1 MAGAGSY
8 NKHDVM
14 ISYNSG
20 SKETVFKIRDYL
32 KQNGVTFWIDVEHM
46 SGSTLEAMSAAV
58 EKCTVFLMCYSAKY
72 SQSENCQSEAEY
84 ARKRKK
90 IIIPCKM
97 EKGFDPS
104 GWLGILIGSKVFYD
118 FSGKYPFENK
128 IQELLRVVK
137 SHLKT
142 VTDVS
147 LPRKGETSR
156 RMEDDPTENNK
167 GAEVDFNA
175 VMNTSLN
182 HPCGT
187 VSSLMLPNKAVED
200 FKAKWNTSLNSP
212 LSLSS
217 LTEGRNAFWKI
228 PGFSYTS
235 SLMEEY
241 FSEDE
246 LEKMKSCNKMKKNL

>member
-156 RMEDDPTENNK
+156 RMEDDPIKNNK
-167 GAEVDFNA
+167 GAEVDYNA
-175 VMNTSLN
+175 VMNTSSNHPWMSMSSLMPTVTITKKEADYNAVMNTLNHTLN
-182 HPCGT
+182 HPDELTLTGAYREI
-187 VSSLMLPNKAVED
+187 VRLGMSNAYG
-200 FKAKWNTSLNSP
+200 
-212 LSLSS
+212 LSS
-217 LTEGRNAFWKI
+217 KDPVLK
-228 PGFSYTS
+228 
-235 SLMEEY
+235 L
-241 FSEDE
+241 
-246 LEKMKSCNKMKKNL
+246 LEKKNKDA

>member
-8 NKHDVM
+8 NNHNVM

-46 SGSTLEAMSAAV
+46 SGSTLDAMSEAV
-58 EKCTVFLMCYSAKY
+58 ENCTVFLMCYSAKY
-72 SQSENCQSEAEY
+72 SQSENCKSEAEY

-104 GWLGILIGSKVFYD
+104 GWLGILIGSKIFYD
-118 FSGKYPFENK
+118 FSGKYPFEK
-128 IQELLRVVK
+128 KMQELLRVVN

-156 RMEDDPTENNK
+156 RMVDDPIKNNK
-167 GAEVDFNA
+167 GAEVDYTV
-175 VMNTSLN
+175 VMEQFLQR
-182 HPCGT
+182 P
-187 VSSLMLPNKAVED
+187 A
-200 FKAKWNTSLNSP
+200 
-212 LSLSS
+212 SLSFQPNLLRRGEKYLKALGISDDQPLVNPYGLMGIES
-217 LTEGRNAFWKI
+217 L
-228 PGFSYTS
+228 PGV
-235 SLMEEY
+235 ME
-241 FSEDE
+241 FQ
-246 LEKMKSCNKMKKNL
+246 KKFT